1 MGEEEAADE
10 EQQGLRDA
18 EHLVPGGLQGLGQ
31 EVESD
36 DAEHES
42 AGESEDQVTPVGD
55 ASGDPSSEERHEER
69 AERDDHSH
77 GALLSDGEASAH
89 LGVGAR
95 SGVPVDE
102 VLALVDAVLR
112 EAGLSRTAVR
122 SLGTLDA
129 RAAEP
134 GIAGAAAL
142 LGVPVRGFAAEELAA
157 VSVPHPS
164 ARPLAATG
172 TASVAEAAALL
183 AAGTEP
189 GADAGAV
196 PGAVVAPGTGEP
208 AAPPARAR
216 AVLLVP
222 KRKTRRAT
230 CALAASV
237 PVRSHED
244 APGARL
250 LPRTHGY
257 IAGEPGSPPTIP
269 TPHTTAAMDM
279 HTHTDAHDLRHHG
292 DAEVRDEK
300 LIDLAVNVRTDTP
313 PDWLRRRIADSLTG
327 LAAYPDGRVA
337 RAAVAERHDLPA
349 DRVLLTAGAAEA
361 FVLLARALPA
371 RRPVVVHP
379 QFTEPEAALRDA
391 GHAVGRVLLREE
403 DGFRL
408 DPAAVPEDADLVVI
422 GNPTNPTSVL
432 HPAASIAALARPGR
446 TLVVDEAFM
455 DAVPGERESL
465 AGRTDVPG
473 LVVLRSL
480 TKTWGLAGLRIGYV
494 LAAPGTIADLERAQP
509 LWPVS
514 TPALVAAEACMSRA
528 ALAEAEHAAHR
539 IGVERAHLLAGLAEF
554 DEVRTVAGAEGPFVL
569 VRIDGAD
576 AVRERLRSLGFAA
589 RRGDTFPGLD
599 RNWLRL
605 AVRDRA
611 TTNRFLQALDQAL
624 LMGG

>member
-1 MGEEEAADE
+1 M
-10 EQQGLRDA
+10 
-18 EHLVPGGLQGLGQ
+18 
-31 EVESD
+31 
-36 DAEHES
+36 
-42 AGESEDQVTPVGD
+42 
-55 ASGDPSSEERHEER
+55 
-69 AERDDHSH
+69 
-77 GALLSDGEASAH
+77 LSDPAASAH

-95 SGVPVDE
+95 PGVPVDE

-112 EAGLSRTAVR
+112 EAGLTRARVR

-134 GIAGAAAL
+134 GIVAAAAA
-142 LGVPVRGFAAEELAA
+142 LGVPVRGFPAEVLAT

-164 ARPLAATG
+164 ALPLAATG

-183 AAGTEP
+183 AAGAGPGRGRGAESGAVPESGSGGEP
-189 GADAGAV
+189 GAGPVAGGGTES
-196 PGAVVAPGTGEP
+196 GAGPGTLPVGGGG
-208 AAPPARAR
+208 
-216 AVLLVP
+216 AVLLVS
-222 KRKTRRAT
+222 KRKSRRVT
-230 CALAASV
+230 CAIAVSA
-237 PVRSHED
+237 PFHPNED
-244 APGARL
+244 APGVRL
-250 LPRTHGY
+250 LPSAHGY

-269 TPHTTAAMDM
+269 TPHTTAAMDT
-279 HTHTDAHDLRHHG
+279 HTDTDAHDLRHHG
-292 DAEVRDEK
+292 DVEVRDEK
-300 LIDLAVNVRTDTP
+300 LIDLAVNVRTNTP
-313 PDWLRRRIADSLTG
+313 PDWLRERIADSLTG
-327 LAAYPDGRVA
+327 LAAYPDGRAA
-337 RAAVAERHDLPA
+337 RAAVAERHDLPSN
-349 DRVLLTAGAAEA
+349 RVLLTAGAAEA
-361 FVLLARALPA
+361 FVLLARALEV

-391 GHAVGRVLLREE
+391 GHEVDRVVLREV

-446 TLVVDEAFM
+446 TLVVDEAFI

-494 LAAPGTIADLERAQP
+494 LAEPETVAALERVQP

-554 DEVRTVAGAEGPFVL
+554 DEVRTVAGSEGPFVL
-569 VRIDGAD
+569 IRIDRAD
-576 AVRERLRSLGFAA
+576 TVRETLRSLGFAA

-624 LMGG
+624 LIGG